1 MDSQHPVEGTQTLL
15 LVFESERAARI
26 TQLLRDLP
34 SARSSQVETAD
45 LPIADAVQSARRAHG
60 GRPLGVLTP
69 DESGT
74 AAAVEA
80 GADEAVS
87 IGDWERAESIQQAL
101 LSFLD
106 RVNLRARLRRQQE
119 RLQTA
124 AVQSE
129 KLAALGTV
137 VAGVA
142 HEVNNPLAALML
154 TVESIRSQLGPLFE
168 ARAQLEALAARNTG
182 ASQAELVDLGRVI
195 RTGVPT
201 HEAHELID
209 EVLAASETIASVVR
223 DLKVFARSEGNEEAQ
238 IVHLPELIDQVT
250 RIVGREI
257 LPYAALERDYAPD
270 VPPVV
275 ASRTRLTQVFTNV
288 LINAAQA
295 VRELPRPVHR
305 IRISIRADEEAVAV
319 SISDTGSGIPH
330 EALEHIFDPFFTT
343 KREDFGTGLGLS
355 ISRSIMRNLGGDLL
369 VESVH
374 GLGATFVA
382 IIRRPSR
389 AELVAAM
396 QHAARLRQT
405 PARREARVAV
415 LAIDEDERILK
426 AYSSSLR
433 EHCDVL
439 LAADGQEA
447 IELLS
452 SGSAADVVIT
462 DLAMSSLDGR
472 AVLDW
477 LAEHQPGLATRT
489 IFITTDPP
497 PEYREFLQGLTN
509 PVLSKPVTRARLLRE
524 IQKAM
529 GLAAGALNPS
539 E

>member
-1 MDSQHPVEGTQTLL
+1 MDSQYPTDGTQTLL
-15 LVFESERAARI
+15 LVFEPERAAHI
-26 TQLLRDLP
+26 SQLLRELP
-34 SARSSQVETAD
+34 STRSSLVETAA
-45 LPIADAVQSARRAHG
+45 LPIADAVQHARRTHG
-60 GRPLGVLTP
+60 GCPLGVLTP

-74 AAAVEA
+74 AVAVEA

-87 IGDWERAESIQQAL
+87 IRDWERAESTQQAL

-106 RVNLRARLRRQQE
+106 RVSLRARLRRQQE

-154 TVESIRSQLGPLFE
+154 TVESIRAQLGPLFE
-168 ARAQLEALAARNTG
+168 ARTQLEALAARNTG
-182 ASQAELVDLGRVI
+182 ATPTELLELGRVL
-195 RTGVPT
+195 RTGVPS
-201 HEAHELID
+201 HEAHELVD

-223 DLKVFARSEGNEEAQ
+223 DLKVFARSEGSEEPQ
-238 IVHLPELIDQVT
+238 ILHLPELIDQVT

-288 LINAAQA
+288 LINAAHA
-295 VRELPRPVHR
+295 VRELSRPVHR
-305 IRISIRADEEAVAV
+305 IRISIRADDEAVAV
-319 SISDTGSGIPH
+319 SISDTGPGVPH
-330 EALEHIFDPFFTT
+330 EAIEHIFDPFFTT
-343 KREDFGTGLGLS
+343 KRAEFGTGLGLS

-374 GLGATFVA
+374 GVGATFV
-382 IIRRPSR
+382 IIVRRPIR
-389 AELVAAM
+389 AEFIAAM
-396 QHAARLRQT
+396 QQAARLRQA
-405 PARREARVAV
+405 PARREQRIAV
-415 LAIDEDERILK
+415 LAVDEDERILK
-426 AYSSSLR
+426 AYSTSLR

-452 SGSAADVVIT
+452 SGSVADVVIS
-462 DLAMSSLDGR
+462 DLAMSAVDGR
-472 AVLDW
+472 ALLAW
-477 LAEHQPGLATRT
+477 LTEHQPALATRT

-497 PEYREFLQGLTN
+497 PEYASFIQGIDNT
-509 PVLSKPVTRARLLRE
+509 VLNKPVTRAGLLRE

-529 GLAAGALNPS
+529 GLASSG
-539 E
+539 